1 LRILA
6 VSPHLDDAVLS
17 AGARLHDLTAHGH
30 EVVVLT
36 VFAGSAFPPY
46 SPLARELHELW
57 GLSDDPVGARRLEDL
72 AAVARLGATPR
83 HAGFLD
89 AVYRPDRTG
98 WQSTEVCAGDAL
110 VRAELA
116 GAVRAALAAA
126 PDLVLTAA
134 AVGGHIDHVLV
145 RDAVLAE
152 CRDADVAVELWQDLP
167 YAGTTSQVPRLPDGV
182 RLAAGRPVP
191 VSGPAWRAKCAA
203 VGCYASQLR
212 MLWPE
217 QADIEVPLAAY
228 ARAAAGAAA
237 GLAETFW
244 STHWAAEPI
253 RS

>member
-1 LRILA
+1 MRILA
-6 VSPHLDDAVLS
+6 ISPHLDDAVLS

-36 VFAGSAFPPY
+36 MFAGSASPPY
-46 SPLARELHELW
+46 SPLAEELHELW
-57 GLSDDPVGARRLEDL
+57 GLTDDPVGARRLEDQ
-72 AAVARLGATPR
+72 AAVARLGATAR

-89 AVYRPDRTG
+89 AVYRPGRSG
-98 WQSTEVCAGDAL
+98 WQSTEECAADAL

-116 GAVRAALAAA
+116 GVIRAELAAA
-126 PDLVLTAA
+126 PDMVLTAA

-152 CRDADVAVELWQDLP
+152 CQHTGIAVELWQDLP

-182 RLAAGRPVP
+182 RLAAGRPLP
-191 VSGPAWRAKCAA
+191 ASGASWRAKCAA

-217 QADIEVPLAAY
+217 HADIEVPLAAY
-228 ARAAAGAAA
+228 ARTAGGAAGP
-237 GLAETFW
+237 AETFW
-244 STHWAAEPI
+244 SAHWVAESV
-253 RS
+253 RL